1 MVFEPWVFRFRVLS
15 ASFPNIAYF
24 LFVLKVSFV
33 FEFSVLLINDLFLA
47 TTYRVYYDYCA
58 LRQFVTV
65 RGIVVS
71 LRYLKKFLYFCLSS
85 IAQGHPSRKF
95 KQNTSTVGSTPVFPN
110 QFVSHLK

>member
-1 MVFEPWVFRFRVLS
+1 MYRFRLLR

-24 LFVLKVSFV
+24 LFKFMVSFF
-33 FEFSVLLINDLFLA
+33 FEISVLFINDLFLA

-71 LRYLKKFLYFCLSS
+71 LRCFKSLLYFY
-85 IAQGHPSRKF
+85 
-95 KQNTSTVGSTPVFPN
+95 
-110 QFVSHLK
+110 

>member
-24 LFVLKVSFV
+24 V
-33 FEFSVLLINDLFLA
+33 FEFNGVFCFRVLSAINKRPFSRHDA
-47 TTYRVYYDYCA
+47 HRVYYDYCA

-71 LRYLKKFLYFCLSS
+71 
-85 IAQGHPSRKF
+85 
-95 KQNTSTVGSTPVFPN
+95 
-110 QFVSHLK
+110 